1 MIFSEEQI
9 AKFKKAHGEIFK
21 FTSNEGEVSC
31 LLRKPTRKELSY
43 ASMAGQ
49 NDPIK
54 FSELILNGCWLAG
67 DEQIKTDDELFM
79 GVSQLIG
86 EMIKIK
92 SFELEKL

>member
-1 MIFSEEQI
+1 MDFSKEQI
-9 AKFKKAHGEIFK
+9 EKLKKEHGQIFA
-21 FTSNEGEVSC
+21 FRSETGESC
-31 LLRKPTRKELSY
+31 ILRKPTRKELSY

-54 FSELILNGCWLAG
+54 FSELILKGCWLAG

-79 GVSQLIG
+79 GVCQLLG

-92 SFELEKL
+92 SFELVNL

>member
-1 MIFSEEQI
+1 MDFSKEQIEKLKKEHGQIFSFRSET
-9 AKFKKAHGEIFK
+9 GE
-21 FTSNEGEVSC
+21 SC
-31 LLRKPTRKELSY
+31 ILRKPTRKEISY

-54 FSELILNGCWLAG
+54 FNELILKGCWLAG

-79 GVSQLIG
+79 GVCQLLG

-92 SFELEKL
+92 SFELVNL

>member
-1 MIFSEEQI
+1 MNFTKEQI
-9 AKFKKAHGEIFK
+9 ENLKKEHGQIFVFKAESGE
-21 FTSNEGEVSC
+21 SC
-31 LLRKPTRKELSY
+31 ILRKPTRKELSY

-54 FSELILNGCWLAG
+54 FSELILNGCWLVG

-79 GVSQLIG
+79 GVSQLLG
-86 EMIKIK
+86 DMIKIK

>member
-1 MIFSEEQI
+1 
-9 AKFKKAHGEIFK
+9 
-21 FTSNEGEVSC
+21 
-31 LLRKPTRKELSY
+31 
-43 ASMAGQ
+43 MAGQ

-54 FSELILNGCWLAG
+54 FSELILNSCWLAG

-79 GVSQLIG
+79 GVSQLLG

>member
-1 MIFSEEQI
+1 MNFTKEQI
-9 AKFKKAHGEIFK
+9 EKLKKEHGQIFAFKSESGE
-21 FTSNEGEVSC
+21 SC

-54 FSELILNGCWLAG
+54 FSELILNSCWLAG

-79 GVSQLIG
+79 GVSQLLG
-86 EMIKIK
+86 EMIKMK